1 MGFFDRLFSESVP
14 FDPMEAE
21 RLAKLMLAELVL
33 YETRKLEEGRANR
46 NIYASLGPEIEAV
59 RKRFTDRYPQPEA
72 VEVFDRQ
79 LVAILANGDR
89 SKLGAPISGT

>member
-14 FDPMEAE
+14 FETVGAE

-33 YETRKLEEGRANR
+33 YETKKREEGRANR
-46 NIYASLGPEIEAV
+46 NIYASLGPEIEEV

-79 LVAILANGDR
+79 LVAVLANGDR
-89 SKLGAPISGT
+89 SKLGSPIAGT